1 MIDEY
6 LTPYVRGAAESLGP
20 GVECS
25 VTLAMDGVLSRA
37 TSSDLRAAVCDEVEA
52 IEGAGPCVLAMVQ
65 LRGVL
70 VADIAAE
77 NRWQPWRLKALELGL
92 RSAVALPAFVARG
105 QTLALNLYSEAVDP
119 WDRQAL
125 LDGDEHAQMIAEAVR
140 RYTTRQN
147 HVADPTPT

>member
-6 LTPYVRGAAESLGP
+6 LTPYVRGAAESLGT

-25 VTLAMDGVLSRA
+25 VTLVMDGVLSRA

-77 NRWQPWRLKALELGL
+77 TRWQPWRP
-92 RSAVALPAFVARG
+92 R
-105 QTLALNLYSEAVDP
+105 P
-119 WDRQAL
+119 WSS
-125 LDGDEHAQMIAEAVR
+125 GCAQRWRCRPSWPVGR
-140 RYTTRQN
+140 PSR
-147 HVADPTPT
+147 